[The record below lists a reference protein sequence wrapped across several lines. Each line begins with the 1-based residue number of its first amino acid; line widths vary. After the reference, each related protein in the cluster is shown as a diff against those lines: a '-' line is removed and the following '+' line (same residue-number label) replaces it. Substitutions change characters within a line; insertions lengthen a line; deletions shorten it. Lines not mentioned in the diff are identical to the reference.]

1 MLCPSHNAVRP
12 MSEHRRFVEPRGD
25 GIDPRSPAEGPQTV
39 SLPRIWKAAR
49 GVVRLSLLL
58 GLLGPSGGRAGQGM
72 SISKPEGFGAITRGG
87 EGGPVIEVTSLRDSG
102 PGSLREALARRGPRI
117 IRFAVEGTIELQSP
131 LVVTEGRVTLDG
143 ETAPGRGI
151 TLRNHG
157 IHFRGDCKD
166 ILLRHL
172 RIRVTTGGGSG
183 DALLFWGTDG
193 GTVERVLVE
202 HCSLMGAT
210 DENVNTWGRV
220 RDVTFQWTIIA
231 KGRPPHSMG
240 WLSGSGS
247 DRVTIHHCL
256 FARNADR
263 NPRVAGGLY
272 DVVNNVIYNWSHHNA
287 AKVGAGARV
296 NFIANVFLPGPQSTA
311 DQACILP
318 EDPEEGTRIYLEG
331 NLTPLTPTGTEDQWR
346 NVTWYQRV
354 QDRWIEHR
362 PAPDRFRAH
371 KPFVVEPVARQ
382 SAREACELVLS
393 RAGPSARDE
402 DDQRVVEEV
411 RSRIHPF
418 LRGSVSSAPR

>member
-1 MLCPSHNAVRP
+1 
-12 MSEHRRFVEPRGD
+12 
-25 GIDPRSPAEGPQTV
+25 
-39 SLPRIWKAAR
+39 
-49 GVVRLSLLL
+49 
-58 GLLGPSGGRAGQGM
+58 M
-72 SISKPEGFGAITRGG
+72 SISKPEGFGAIARGG

-102 PGSLREALARRGPRI
+102 PGSLREALATRGPRI

-166 ILLRHL
+166 IIVRHL
-172 RIRVTTGGGSG
+172 RIRVTTGGSSG

-193 GTVERVLVE
+193 GTVGRVLVE

-231 KGRPPHSMG
+231 EGRPPHSKG
-240 WLSGSGS
+240 WLSGSSS
-247 DRVTIHHCL
+247 DRITIHHCL
-256 FARNADR
+256 FAHNADR

-311 DQACILP
+311 DRACILP

-331 NLTPLTPTGTEDQWR
+331 NLTPLTPTGAEDQWR

-362 PAPDRFRAH
+362 PAPGRFRADT
-371 KPFVVEPVARQ
+371 PFVVEPVIRRPPRQ
-382 SAREACELVLS
+382 ACVLVLE
-393 RAGPSARDE
+393 RAGARVRDE
-402 DDQRVVEEV
+402 DDLRLINEV
-411 RSRIHPF
+411 RNRIGRF
-418 LRGSVSSAPR
+418 GEGSVPTPRR